1 MEQNS
6 GEKLP
11 RETEMIREAKQR
23 LRREVKILRN
33 ALPASYLQAAG
44 DIIQIRVLDSEAY
57 QKARTVFLYVGM
69 PGEPPTDRILRDAL
83 DRGKRVHVPLCE
95 RQTGIMHAVRI
106 QCLSE
111 LRPGLMGIPEPA
123 RGGETAEAEDLD
135 LIVVPCVAA
144 SRDGGRLGHGAGYY
158 DRFLQTFHPG
168 TLCLCFEKLLL
179 PEIPMTEWDIPMA
192 RVLTEA
198 EFEMGVAKAGF
209 YLVK

>member
-44 DIIQIRVLDSEAY
+44 DIIQNRVLDSEAY

-83 DRGKRVHVPLCE
+83 DRGKGVYVPRCE
-95 RQTGIMHAVRI
+95 GQTGIMQAVRI
-106 QCLSE
+106 QSQSE
-111 LRPGLMGIPEPA
+111 LRPGQALWRRLRGMPGCAGMPLKRRDLSENTKRPEHKFRSFNCA
-123 RGGETAEAEDLD
+123 
-135 LIVVPCVAA
+135 
-144 SRDGGRLGHGAGYY
+144 GAF
-158 DRFLQTFHPG
+158 FL
-168 TLCLCFEKLLL
+168 L
-179 PEIPMTEWDIPMA
+179 
-192 RVLTEA
+192 
-198 EFEMGVAKAGF
+198 
-209 YLVK
+209 